1 MKIGI
6 KTVDINCKMWYL
18 NCVFSSSVRFD
29 PLKTTHW
36 RMVAPEPIRKTI
48 IRSKMIPLLLQKC
61 SFHFWLLILTDFVL
75 WSDSFLRWGSSGS
88 KPWFHL
94 AWKHLICTSWAWS
107 LLCSMCFLVQIA
119 ICPNVHIT
127 IKHMKILGQFGNV
140 QMVWKIKIWEKHGN
154 YLT

>member
-36 RMVAPEPIRKTI
+36 RMVAHEPIRKTI

-61 SFHFWLLILTDFVL
+61 SFHFWLLILRSFLLILIDFGF

-94 AWKHLICTSWAWS
+94 SWKCLIGVICTSWTWS
-107 LLCSMCFLVQIA
+107 LLCSTCFLVQIA
-119 ICPNVHIT
+119 ICPDVHII
-127 IKHMKILGQFGNV
+127 IKHM
-140 QMVWKIKIWEKHGN
+140 
-154 YLT
+154 